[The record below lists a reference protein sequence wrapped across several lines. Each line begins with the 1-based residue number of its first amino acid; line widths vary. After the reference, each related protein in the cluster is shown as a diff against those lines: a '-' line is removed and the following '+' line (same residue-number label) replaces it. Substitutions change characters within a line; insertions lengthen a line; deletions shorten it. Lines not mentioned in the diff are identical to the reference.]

1 MKNEMLNYSY
11 MKKEQKSTTKVPSA
25 KSLKLD
31 EEIKR
36 LLFLNPLMDFKIIKR
51 TIDSLPS
58 LMIKEKEQWV
68 KVLKNRRNEF
78 VIETANTSNTATRD
92 SVIEHISSW
101 ENEYGRIPLQ
111 GIVDLLDDT
120 EYQIFDIAPEH
131 VTPLSI
137 SELLD
142 TYLIGQPEYSRK
154 LSLCFYIHL
163 MRKNSNLNMP
173 KPNLLAFGPS
183 GVGKTF
189 GPQKLAELFGL
200 KLGVVNCNNLVQEG
214 IHGAHITDV
223 FSEIYD
229 ECDQELE
236 PVESAVIL
244 LDEFDKLFL
253 KGEFNERV
261 LNELLNIID
270 DNNSVS
276 FSTGMLTSERVST
289 KNMLFIFSGVFNGIE
304 EVVRKRLGANAIGFA
319 QSGVV
324 GMEGDFHKYV
334 EESDFTA
341 FFHRDELAGRIQQYA
356 YVNSL
361 SEEVMVDILMK
372 AKDSP
377 FSYFANYFSLRDI
390 QLTITNDGAKAIASY
405 ANRKHLGV
413 RGLKSTMFKLLD
425 EDMFRLDKSEIVIDR
440 QYVERKIA

>member
-1 MKNEMLNYSY
+1 MNKN
-11 MKKEQKSTTKVPSA
+11 QKSTTRTPSA
-25 KSLKLD
+25 KSLQLD

-51 TIDSLPS
+51 TIDSLPT

-68 KVLKNRRNEF
+68 RVLKNRRREF
-78 VIETANTSNTATRD
+78 VIETADTDNATTRD
-92 SVIEHISSW
+92 CVKDHIASW
-101 ENEYGRIPLQ
+101 EQEYGRISLQ
-111 GIVDLLDDT
+111 GVIDILDGT
-120 EYQIFDIAPEH
+120 EYHLFDIAPEH
-131 VTPLSI
+131 VTPMAI

-142 TYLIGQPEYSRK
+142 NYLIGQPEYSRK
-154 LSLCFYIHL
+154 LSLCFYLHL
-163 MRKNSNLNMP
+163 MRKESKLVMP
-173 KPNLLAFGPS
+173 KANLLAFGPS

-214 IHGAHITDV
+214 IHGAHLTDV
-223 FSEIYD
+223 FSELY
-229 ECDQELE
+229 EESDQELE

-261 LNELLNIID
+261 LNELLNILD

-289 KNMLFIFSGVFNGIE
+289 KNMLFIFSGVFSGIE
-304 EVVRKRLGANAIGFA
+304 DLVRKRLGANAIGFSRLEA
-319 QSGVV
+319 TGI
-324 GMEGDFHKYV
+324 EGDFHKYV

-341 FFHRDELAGRIQQYA
+341 FFHRDELAGRILQYA

-377 FSYFANYFSLRDI
+377 FSYFANYFSHRDI
-390 QLTITNDGAKAIASY
+390 QLTITLDGAKAIAAY

-413 RGLKSTMFKLLD
+413 RGLKSTMFKLLN
-425 EDMFRLDKSEIVIDR
+425 EEMFRLDRNEIIIDK
-440 QYVERKIA
+440 QFVDKKIA